1 MKKHIKMYEN
11 RSTINRSLKDLE
23 NFLQLLADLDE
34 KIELYAMGGTAM
46 VLSNIKEATKDID
59 FLTTERQETIRK
71 LFTLAGLK
79 EKDSSKLCNI
89 WYLGDIRVDMFY
101 DEFIMGISLPDDWK
115 EKSEHLRD
123 IGELKLF
130 ILNWEDIIITKISR
144 SEQRDIEDALDIIK
158 AKNIDFKELKKRY
171 YKLAEV
177 SIIPNYDRKFKDLEM
192 TFKNDISKAA

>member
-1 MKKHIKMYEN
+1 MKKYIKMYEN

-46 VLSNIKEATKDID
+46 VLKNIKEATKDID
-59 FLTTERQETIRK
+59 FLTTEKQETIRK

-89 WYLGDIRVDMFY
+89 WYLDDIRVDMFY

-123 IGELKLF
+123 IGKLKLF

-144 SEQRDIEDALDIIK
+144 SEQRDIEDALEIIK

-177 SIIPNYDRKFKDLEM
+177 SIISNYDRKFKDLERA
-192 TFKNDISKAA
+192 FKNDISKTA